1 MTDIFGREAI
11 NTNLSFPLSI
21 DNPRKCGYTDQEGG
35 DFMEILELDR
45 GITLA
50 WCALEGESGHDAGLR
65 LLAALYRRETGNGMP
80 SISRTERGKPYFP
93 GDPLHFSV
101 SHTPRHAF
109 CALSPAPIG
118 IDAEE
123 TDRIVRPG
131 LAGKILSP
139 GELRQYDAAL
149 DKRRTLL
156 TFWVLKEAAAKL
168 SGEGL
173 RSYPNHSSFVLP
185 DPRVRELGGCLVAI
199 LEE

>member
-1 MTDIFGREAI
+1 
-11 NTNLSFPLSI
+11 
-21 DNPRKCGYTDQEGG
+21 
-35 DFMEILELDR
+35 MEMLELDR

-50 WCALEGESGHDAGLR
+50 WCALEGESGHEAGLR
-65 LLAALYRRETGNGMP
+65 LLQALYRRRTGSELP
-80 SISRTERGKPYFP
+80 PVCRTERGKPYFP
-93 GDPLHFSV
+93 TDPLHFSI

-109 CALSPAPIG
+109 CALSPTPIG

-123 TDRIVRPG
+123 LDRKTNRK
-131 LAGKILSP
+131 LADKILSP
-139 GELRQYDAAL
+139 AERQQYDASP
-149 DKRRTLL
+149 DKCRALL

-173 RSYPNHSSFVLP
+173 RGYPNQTNFTLP

>member
-1 MTDIFGREAI
+1 
-11 NTNLSFPLSI
+11 
-21 DNPRKCGYTDQEGG
+21 
-35 DFMEILELDR
+35 MEILELDR

-50 WCALEGESGHDAGLR
+50 WCALEGESGHDAGQR
-65 LLAALYRRETGNGMP
+65 LLAALYRRETGNDLP

-93 GDPLHFSV
+93 TDSLHFSI

-109 CALSPAPIG
+109 CALSPTLIG

-123 TDRIVRPG
+123 LDRRTNRK
-131 LAGKILSP
+131 LADKILSP
-139 GELRQYDAAL
+139 AERQQYDASP
-149 DKRRTLL
+149 DKCRALL

-173 RSYPNHSSFVLP
+173 RGYPNHTDFTLP

>member
-1 MTDIFGREAI
+1 
-11 NTNLSFPLSI
+11 
-21 DNPRKCGYTDQEGG
+21 
-35 DFMEILELDR
+35 MEILELDR
-45 GITLA
+45 GVSLA
-50 WCALEGESGHDAGLR
+50 WCALEGESGHDAGQR
-65 LLAALYRRETGNGMP
+65 LLAALYRRETGNDLP
-80 SISRTERGKPYFP
+80 SISRTERGKPCFP
-93 GDPLHFSV
+93 GDPLHFSI

-109 CALSPAPIG
+109 CALSPTPIG

-139 GELRQYDAAL
+139 GELRQYNAAA

-173 RSYPNHSSFVLP
+173 RGYPNQTNFTLS

>member
-1 MTDIFGREAI
+1 
-11 NTNLSFPLSI
+11 
-21 DNPRKCGYTDQEGG
+21 
-35 DFMEILELDR
+35 MEILELDR
-45 GITLA
+45 GICLA

-80 SISRTERGKPYFP
+80 SI
-93 GDPLHFSV
+93 
-101 SHTPRHAF
+101 
-109 CALSPAPIG
+109 
-118 IDAEE
+118 
-123 TDRIVRPG
+123 RPG
-131 LAGKILSP
+131 LAGKILPP

>member
-1 MTDIFGREAI
+1 MFLEWEPIGDCTGHQTGRALLGRMYEKYVGGSQPAI
-11 NTNLSFPLSI
+11 
-21 DNPRKCGYTDQEGG
+21 
-35 DFMEILELDR
+35 
-45 GITLA
+45 A
-50 WCALEGESGHDAGLR
+50 V
-65 LLAALYRRETGNGMP
+65 
-80 SISRTERGKPYFP
+80 TERGKPYWP
-93 GDPLHFSV
+93 DSIWHFSI

-123 TDRIVRPG
+123 TGRIVRPG

-139 GELRQYDAAL
+139 GELRQYNAAA

-173 RSYPNHSSFVLP
+173 RGYPNQTNFTLS

>member
-1 MTDIFGREAI
+1 
-11 NTNLSFPLSI
+11 
-21 DNPRKCGYTDQEGG
+21 
-35 DFMEILELDR
+35 MEILELDR
-45 GITLA
+45 GVTLA
-50 WCALEGESGHDAGLR
+50 WCALEGETGHEVGLR
-65 LLAALYRRETGNGMP
+65 LLTALYRQRTGESLP
-80 SISRTERGKPYFP
+80 PISRTDRGKPYFP
-93 GDPLHFSV
+93 GNPLHFSI

-123 TDRIVRPG
+123 TARIVRPN
-131 LAGKILSP
+131 LADKILSP
-139 GELRQYDAAL
+139 SERQQYDASP
-149 DKRRTLL
+149 DKCRALL

-173 RSYPNHSSFVLP
+173 RGYPNQTNFTLP

>member
-1 MTDIFGREAI
+1 MD
-11 NTNLSFPLSI
+11 
-21 DNPRKCGYTDQEGG
+21 
-35 DFMEILELDR
+35 ILELDR

-50 WCALEGESGHDAGLR
+50 WCPLEEETGHDAGLR
-65 LLAALYRRETGNGMP
+65 LLAALYRRETGMDLP
-80 SISRTERGKPYFP
+80 PISRTERAKPYFP
-93 GDPLHFSV
+93 NSPFHFSI
-101 SHTPRHAF
+101 SHTLRHAF

-123 TDRIVRPG
+123 KDRIVRPN
-131 LAGKILSP
+131 LADKILSP
-139 GELRQYDAAL
+139 GELRQYNAAA

-156 TFWVLKEAAAKL
+156 AFWVLKEAAAKL

-173 RSYPNHSSFVLP
+173 RGYPNHTDFTLP